1 MWTRSLLKMNAKQ
14 VLSRNYWMALLV
26 CFVASLLGGGT
37 QPASPRLTYQFTSHS
52 GRYSYHDYS
61 YSVVPFLNGI
71 IASLFTGV
79 ALLMALAGILLT
91 VFIGTAL
98 CVGKCRYF
106 MESRVGD
113 APFSTLFST
122 FGPAYWNVV
131 KVMFLKDLF
140 IGLWSLLLVIPGI
153 YKAYQYRM
161 VDYLLAENPYL
172 SYDRALELSRQMTEG
187 EKFNMF
193 ILDLSF
199 FGWLFLGTMVFTIG
213 IYFVN
218 PYIEATYAELYAAL
232 RAKAFSLGI
241 TGEDELSGFIRY

>member
-1 MWTRSLLKMNAKQ
+1 
-14 VLSRNYWMALLV
+14 MALLV
-26 CFVASLLGGGT
+26 CFVALMLGGRG
-37 QPASPRLTYQFTSHS
+37 QSANFRRTYQFATGDHAYRDYGYGFFPFSS
-52 GRYSYHDYS
+52 GAI
-61 YSVVPFLNGI
+61 L
-71 IASLFTGV
+71 SLLSGV
-79 ALLMALAGILLT
+79 ALLMALAAILLA
-91 VFIGTAL
+91 VFIGMPV

-113 APFSTLFST
+113 APFSTLFSV
-122 FGPAYWNVV
+122 FGPAYGNVV

-153 YKAYQYRM
+153 YKSYQYRM

-172 SYDRALELSRQMTEG
+172 PYDRALELSRQMTEG

-199 FGWLFLGTMVFTIG
+199 FGWLFVGTMVFTIG
-213 IYFVN
+213 VYFVH
-218 PYIEATYAELYAAL
+218 PYIEATYGELYAAL

-241 TGEDELSGFIRY
+241 TGEDELSGFVRY